1 MNNLIASL
9 RLLLVTSAVCVVGY
23 TGLFLL
29 LGRTLTPETAE
40 GSLLRTPEGQVVG
53 SRPIAQ
59 AFTRDDFFHPRPSD
73 VDHDGAAA
81 GGSNFSPTNPVLLE
95 RRPAEGSGPIPQE
108 LLTASGSGLDP
119 HITESGARFQA
130 ERIAAARNLPTDEI
144 HGLITRHLRRPGGRL
159 LPEPIVN
166 VLELNLELNQMESP

>member
-1 MNNLIASL
+1 MKNLIASL
-9 RLLLVTSAVCVVGY
+9 RLLLFTSAVCVAGY

-29 LGRTLTPETAE
+29 LGRTLTPETAK
-40 GSLLRTPEGQVVG
+40 GSLLRTPEGQIVG
-53 SRPIAQ
+53 SRLIAQ
-59 AFTRDDFFHPRPSD
+59 AFTRDDFFHSRPSD

-81 GGSNFSPTNPVLLE
+81 GGSNFAPTNPVLLD
-95 RRPAEGSGPIPQE
+95 RPLSQGSGPIPQE

-130 ERIAAARNLPTDEI
+130 ERIAAARNLQPGDI
-144 HGLITRHLRRPGGRL
+144 HDIITRHLRRPGGRL

-166 VLELNLELNQMESP
+166 VLELNLALEEDK